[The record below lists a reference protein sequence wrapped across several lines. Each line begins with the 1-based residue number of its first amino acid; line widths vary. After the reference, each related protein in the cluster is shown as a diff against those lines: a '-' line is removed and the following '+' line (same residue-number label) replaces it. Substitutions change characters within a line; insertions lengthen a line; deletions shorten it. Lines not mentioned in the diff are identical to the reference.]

1 MRSEQVQEIV
11 MRGKKMIK
19 LPYMFVYK
27 YHNETNGFIQLSYN
41 NNKKYFKKDNM
52 FFEISKVKFILDL
65 VSQEED

>member
-1 MRSEQVQEIV
+1 
-11 MRGKKMIK
+11 
-19 LPYMFVYK
+19 MFVYK

-52 FFEISKVKFILDL
+52 FFEISKVKFVLDL